1 VRHPIDFDGIK
12 AVALRSARQLLQ
24 QLLPGGKFQGDEY
37 VVRNPLRNDQHPGSF
52 KINWKVGEWSDFAIG
67 KSGGDLISLVAY
79 LRGISQVDAA
89 GELAAKF
96 GIPVPKLSGAP
107 ATANAKKRDASF
119 VMPAPAD
126 APASPTAH
134 PALGPP
140 NQSWPYK
147 DAAGSVIG
155 YVLRFDGADGKE
167 FRPLTLWRDS
177 VSGRLEWRWES
188 WPTPRPLYGL
198 KELAER
204 PSADVVVCEGEKA
217 TDAARRLLPDF
228 VVITSPNGSKSADK
242 ADWSPLRGRNVVI
255 WADADSPGYVYAQVV
270 TKCATNAGAKSV
282 AITSPLSG
290 VDEGWDA
297 ADALEERWTTGDAA
311 KFIAGAVSW
320 EPKTA
325 TDPLDGLVERAKADA
340 GAPFTSDVLQRLAAL
355 KTEDRAAFEALRA
368 ELKREGVR
376 VVALDESIAD
386 ESEEESGHRPKQ
398 ADLLIKLSEA
408 AELFRT
414 PDGTGFADIDINGH
428 RETWPIRSKG
438 FRRWL
443 SRRFFEETKGAPN
456 SEALQSAL
464 NVIEAR
470 AHFDAPERQVFVRVG
485 GRAAPWK
492 RFEVF

>member
-1 VRHPIDFDGIK
+1 MRHPIDFDGIK

-282 AITSPLSG
+282 AITRRPG
-290 VDEGWDA
+290 G
-297 ADALEERWTTGDAA
+297 
-311 KFIAGAVSW
+311 
-320 EPKTA
+320 
-325 TDPLDGLVERAKADA
+325 
-340 GAPFTSDVLQRLAAL
+340 
-355 KTEDRAAFEALRA
+355 
-368 ELKREGVR
+368 
-376 VVALDESIAD
+376 ALDDWRCRQIYRGCSFMGA
-386 ESEEESGHRPKQ
+386 K
-398 ADLLIKLSEA
+398 
-408 AELFRT
+408 
-414 PDGTGFADIDINGH
+414 DGY
-428 RETWPIRSKG
+428 
-438 FRRWL
+438 
-443 SRRFFEETKGAPN
+443 
-456 SEALQSAL
+456 
-464 NVIEAR
+464 
-470 AHFDAPERQVFVRVG
+470 
-485 GRAAPWK
+485 
-492 RFEVF
+492 